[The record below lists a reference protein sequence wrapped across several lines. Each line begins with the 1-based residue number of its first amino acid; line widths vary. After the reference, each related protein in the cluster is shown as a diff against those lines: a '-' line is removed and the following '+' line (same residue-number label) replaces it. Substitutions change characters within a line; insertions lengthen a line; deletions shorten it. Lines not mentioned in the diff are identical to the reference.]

1 MLDVLSLISL
11 CLFLAP
17 YLLAQ
22 LLWVSVGR
30 VKSSSGAFKNLVIE
44 KAIVVPYLG
53 HILGEAR
60 SAGFPN
66 LTDASDLIT
75 GRNAQDLDFHI
86 KFVSET
92 SHSFIGVRYDRG
104 EQVTSTTNHTTL
116 FCDESTCSSGQ
127 RKGAP
132 AFQTAVA

>member
-1 MLDVLSLISL
+1 MFIFSPISTRAASLGIGWKGEVIIWSVQELSD
-11 CLFLAP
+11 
-17 YLLAQ
+17 
-22 LLWVSVGR
+22 R
-30 VKSSSGAFKNLVIE
+30 
-44 KAIVVPYLG
+44 KASVVPYLG